1 MINFG
6 VDPVICNIGSF
17 SLRWY
22 SMFLT
27 LAVVWLIFWMWL
39 QVKKGAQISLDTIL
53 SMALVGIPSGLIF
66 ARLLYVI
73 DNIVVAS
80 FAS

>member
-6 VDPVICNIGSF
+6 VNPVAFELGSF

-22 SMFLT
+22 GMFLT

-53 SMALVGIPSGLIF
+53 SMALVGIPSGIIF
-66 ARLLYVI
+66 ARLLHVI
-73 DNIVVAS
+73 DDIVVATFS
-80 FAS
+80 P